1 MEVITLGFNQG
12 NEIGKTT
19 RFKKGVKPPSRRAK
33 ERLNITASK
42 QFAVDALVLDPETG
56 KQMTYKELCL
66 EAKKKAIKYPPQYQ
80 NLIDRVF
87 GKVQEQAPVQLQ
99 QMNIVFKSEKGKE
112 FIRKLKAGEFKKT
125 LETKVE
131 PEEE

>member
-1 MEVITLGFNQG
+1 VILLGFNKG
-12 NEIGKTT
+12 NEIGKAT

-33 ERLNITASK
+33 ERLKITNSK
-42 QFAVDALVLDPETG
+42 QFAVDSLILDPSTG
-56 KQMTYKELCL
+56 KHMTYKELCR
-66 EAKKKAIKYPPQYQ
+66 EVKRRADKYPPLYQ
-80 NLIDRVF
+80 NLLDRVM

-112 FIRKLKAGEFKKT
+112 FIEKLKAGEFKKT